1 MLHLPLY
8 DNEFIRLAARRSGMD
23 EAYILRNEQSI
34 PSFWL
39 KCIFA
44 QTNGA
49 RMDRS
54 LSPEDVL
61 FVAESHIVRELA
73 DRESCVIVGRCAD
86 FVLRDDPRA
95 VRIFCCT
102 DPESARRRCIAE
114 YGIAPEEADSEIRR
128 VNRNRKT
135 HYEYYTGERWG
146 DPHRFDLIVNTG
158 RVSLD
163 DIAQA
168 VARLYRERI
177 ASVGNP
183 ASAMPQAFGTAGAD
197 TGAASPSDSS
207 VAV

>member
-1 MLHLPLY
+1 M
-8 DNEFIRLAARRSGMD
+8 
-23 EAYILRNEQSI
+23 
-34 PSFWL
+34 
-39 KCIFA
+39 
-44 QTNGA
+44 
-49 RMDRS
+49 
-54 LSPEDVL
+54 
-61 FVAESHIVRELA
+61 
-73 DRESCVIVGRCAD
+73 
-86 FVLRDDPRA
+86 
-95 VRIFCCT
+95 RIFCCT

-207 VAV
+207 AAV